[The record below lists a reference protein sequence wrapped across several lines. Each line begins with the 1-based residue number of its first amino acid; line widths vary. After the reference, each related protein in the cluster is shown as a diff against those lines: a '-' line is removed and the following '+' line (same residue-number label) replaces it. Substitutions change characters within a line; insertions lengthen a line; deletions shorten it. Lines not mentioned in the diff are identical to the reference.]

1 MDDLKRTPLYDAHL
15 ALGGKMVPFAGWDMP
30 VQYKGLVVEHEAVRN
45 KVGLFDVSHMGEVD
59 VDGPQALEFV
69 NYLVVGD
76 VKALKPGQVLYSMMC
91 YENGGIVDD
100 LLVYRKADT
109 SFLLVINAGNIEKDD
124 AWIRDQASKF
134 DVYARNRSDEYA
146 QLAIQ
151 GPRAQAVLQM
161 LTETDLNTIGFFEFK
176 EGVSIHGVDAL
187 VSRTGYTGEDG
198 FEIYCAPEYVERIWL
213 EILKAGEI
221 EGIEPA
227 GLGARDTLRFEATLP
242 LYGNEIDKDVTPL
255 EAGLAFFVH
264 MDGDDF
270 IGKEALLKQ
279 KEDGLELKLV
289 GFELID
295 KGVPRH
301 GYSALHNGDVIG
313 KVTTGYKS
321 PTLKK
326 VIGLA
331 LLDIEYTKLGTEFD
345 VDIRGKLKKAV
356 VISKRFY
363 KKKYKKT

>member
-187 VSRTGYTGEDG
+187 VSRTGYTGRT
-198 FEIYCAPEYVERIWL
+198 V
-213 EILKAGEI
+213 
-221 EGIEPA
+221 
-227 GLGARDTLRFEATLP
+227 
-242 LYGNEIDKDVTPL
+242 
-255 EAGLAFFVH
+255 
-264 MDGDDF
+264 
-270 IGKEALLKQ
+270 
-279 KEDGLELKLV
+279 
-289 GFELID
+289 
-295 KGVPRH
+295 
-301 GYSALHNGDVIG
+301 
-313 KVTTGYKS
+313 
-321 PTLKK
+321 
-326 VIGLA
+326 
-331 LLDIEYTKLGTEFD
+331 
-345 VDIRGKLKKAV
+345 
-356 VISKRFY
+356 
-363 KKKYKKT
+363 